1 MATWILICKKLLR
14 IHNTGFNKAVVT
26 HAEQLAGLDWH
37 YVILDEGHKIRN
49 PEAQVGVLLC
59 MLGGGGR
66 CWSRSDLLRLRPY
79 STRNFTAL
87 EHQLPVLDSLARSVN
102 RVPDPYPIG
111 L

>member
-1 MATWILICKKLLR
+1 M
-14 IHNTGFNKAVVT
+14 T

-59 MLGGGGR
+59 LLGGEGR
-66 CWSRSDLLRLRPY
+66 GWSRSDLLRFRPY

-87 EHQLPVLDSLARSVN
+87 EHKLLKLDSLARSV
-102 RVPDPYPIG
+102 IG
-111 L
+111 IWIRIR